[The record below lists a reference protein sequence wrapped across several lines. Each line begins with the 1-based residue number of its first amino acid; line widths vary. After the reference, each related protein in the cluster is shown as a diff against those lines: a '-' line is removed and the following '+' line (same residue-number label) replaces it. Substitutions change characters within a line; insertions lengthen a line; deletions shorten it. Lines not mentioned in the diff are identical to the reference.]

1 MSRRPYRPIAITG
14 TSYSVDSRRGGQNVS
29 DPVCARQA
37 GRTVIHFLSESISTG
52 APKILS
58 GRPFLGAPAG
68 LPNFLGPA
76 PHTGDPKKAT
86 PNKCDFSRTFFFGC
100 QLKLH
105 SFLVVN

>member
-1 MSRRPYRPIAITG
+1 
-14 TSYSVDSRRGGQNVS
+14 VS
-29 DPVCARQA
+29 DPVCARQT

-58 GRPFLGAPAG
+58 GRGAGMPFLGAPAG

-76 PHTGDPKKAT
+76 PHTDGPKMAT
-86 PNKCDFSRTFFFGC
+86 PNKCDFLELFFDGS